1 VLREKPV
8 LGWSALLLYTLG
20 PLPSNQLFIAVG
32 LAGAP
37 LAPVLAF
44 FAVTRFIS

>member
-1 VLREKPV
+1 VV
-8 LGWSALLLYTLG
+8 DAAALHLG

-44 FAVTRFIS
+44 FAVTRFISISSG